1 MGFISNEIH
10 FRSKNIASG
19 YQIFNKKFN
28 FVLKFLGSFQRILFR
43 CMISAA
49 EILLFIFGT
58 SLLLFCH
65 FPYFF
70 YIYIILYF
78 NSPRRIKSKDF
89 LQFIFFHSPHRPK
102 PKDFLQ
108 LILMIFLLWISFKK
122 HEEIRFLR
130 QISFNAPHQV
140 DQIYPR
146 AVDELPPCPP
156 LKSPNLVFRVKI
168 TVLYLFSGSSV

>member
-1 MGFISNEIH
+1 MWFLS
-10 FRSKNIASG
+10 
-19 YQIFNKKFN
+19 IFLNSDLC
-28 FVLKFLGSFQRILFR
+28 VLREARWTG
-43 CMISAA
+43 
-49 EILLFIFGT
+49 LLFSGPVHSHAYIRKTRSTSRVTWYIILIIF
-58 SLLLFCH
+58 F
-65 FPYFF
+65 
-70 YIYIILYF
+70 ILYF
-78 NSPRRIKSKDF
+78 NSPRRIKSKEF

-122 HEEIRFLR
+122 HEEIRFLQ

>member
-1 MGFISNEIH
+1 MIYYI
-10 FRSKNIASG
+10 
-19 YQIFNKKFN
+19 
-28 FVLKFLGSFQRILFR
+28 IL
-43 CMISAA
+43 
-49 EILLFIFGT
+49 
-58 SLLLFCH
+58 
-65 FPYFF
+65 
-70 YIYIILYF
+70 YIILYF
-78 NSPRRIKSKDF
+78 NSPRRIKSKEF

-168 TVLYLFSGSSV
+168 TVLYRPFFQKQNVISQVLALTRNKTWPFFHKKHQINKFGFLSCWRGFIFIRIFFPSTCEIYWCFAI